1 MNISLN
7 IIGVVSLL
15 LAPLAALHAADTPKI
30 AALPQPTATALPT
43 GFGAEVNPTGQ
54 PIGGGAG
61 YTAGPKRGDATR
73 HVHTLDELKQAL
85 ADAKAGD
92 VIWIGAYAWH
102 LIYIAEVLTRE

>member
-1 MNISLN
+1 MKTPIA
-7 IIGVVSLL
+7 VFALL
-15 LAPLAALHAADTPKI
+15 CVLCGHPPAGDAQKVP
-30 AALPQPTATALPT
+30 ALPNQTANDLPS

-73 HVHTLDELKQAL
+73 HVHTLDDLKQAL